1 MSVADHYDGIYG
13 RLAASPLY
21 RDILASVSGLP
32 AWVAPFSPIDR
43 ALLMEIA
50 DDLAMPAGG
59 RIADIACGMGG
70 PGLWI
75 AERLGAR
82 IAGVDVSRAAIACA
96 ERTATAL
103 GWDDR
108 AAFTVADA
116 SATGLDDA
124 SVDGVMSIY
133 ALMFV
138 DAPDA
143 IAEMAR
149 VLRPGGRAVVLAGE
163 CIDEVVLSTM
173 VRDYAP
179 VFAAAG
185 FTGVRKRERP
195 AAREQSLRMFRA
207 LLERAGDLT
216 AELGAAAA
224 PILDEARETLAR
236 AARPPRVRDV
246 TLVAQKP

>member
-43 ALLMEIA
+43 ATLVELA
-50 DDLAMPAGG
+50 DDLAMSPGG
-59 RIADIACGMGG
+59 RLADVACGMGG

-82 IAGVDVSRAAIACA
+82 LAGVDVSRAAIASA
-96 ERTATAL
+96 TATTTAN
-103 GWDDR
+103 GWVDR

-116 SATGLDDA
+116 TATGLDNA

-133 ALMFV
+133 ALMFI
-138 DAPDA
+138 DAHDA

-149 VLRPGGRAVVLAGE
+149 VLRPGARAVVLTSE
-163 CIDEVVLSTM
+163 CIDEIVHPTM
-173 VRDYAP
+173 VRDYTP
-179 VFAAAG
+179 HFAAAG
-185 FTGVRKRERP
+185 FTNVGKRARP

-207 LLERAGDLT
+207 LLDRAGDLT
-216 AELGAAAA
+216 AELGAAAS

-236 AARPPRVRDV
+236 ATKPPRVRDV
-246 TLVAQKP
+246 KIVAQKP